1 MRLRGPFGGEFGV
14 VSRLRAAGVALA
26 RHGMPGEGLRRQLI
40 ELLDRNLPTR
50 SRRIDIEVVKL
61 LAALGSETVVAKA
74 VPMISA
80 SQPSPPPA
88 WSELIQRND
97 SYGGPIQKM
106 IADMPPLEGIDLAFA
121 LRHVERGWTIPLR
134 RQYFA
139 FINRAA
145 RASGGASFAGFLTNC
160 RTDALSH
167 CTATERAACADLT
180 GEVLGKSPD
189 FAIEPPKGPGRLW
202 TVDEAVAAIE
212 TDRGGRDF
220 ERGRSLYHAVACAAC
235 HAFAGSGGGVG
246 PDLSTVANKFSARDL
261 LTAILEPSA
270 AISDQYGSSIVTR
283 RDGST
288 VFGRA
293 VQQEDGGYAVYPMD
307 PTSEPTRIAAGE
319 VAKVADS
326 PISQMPIGLT
336 YALNEDELR
345 DLIAYL
351 MSGGDR
357 GAPAFGR
364 R

>member
-1 MRLRGPFGGEFGV
+1 
-14 VSRLRAAGVALA
+14 
-26 RHGMPGEGLRRQLI
+26 MPEERLRRQLI

-61 LAALGSETVVAKA
+61 LAALGSETVVSKA

-106 IADMPPLEGIDLAFA
+106 ITDMPPLEGIDLAFA

-134 RQYFA
+134 REYFA

-160 RTDALSH
+160 RTEALSH
-167 CTATERAACADLT
+167 CTPTERAACADLT

-202 TVDEAVAAIE
+202 TVDEAVAVVE
-212 TDRGGRDF
+212 TDRVGRDF

-235 HAFAGSGGGVG
+235 HGFAGSGGGVG
-246 PDLSTVANKFSARDL
+246 PDLTTVANKFSVRDL

-293 VQQEDGGYAVYPMD
+293 VQQEGGGYAVYPMD
-307 PTSEPTRIAAGE
+307 PTSEPTMIAAGE
-319 VAKVADS
+319 VAKVAES